1 MKTKLS
7 KRLLS
12 ALLAVMMVVTS
23 IPMMA
28 FTAFADDTD
37 AVKRAMADYETTMNG
52 TVYTNMLPA
61 YNAYVDAQEALDAYN
76 YGDASASVLTAAANE
91 LTAKT
96 NAMQPWTASKANA
109 TVTMTNDSTAVPDEY
124 ATNILFATA
133 PSLTSTTNSGDV
145 KITGALSNRAVFLYD
160 GTEIRMPVMVTW
172 HNDKGIAINSDRK
185 FYTWYPTDN
194 TSNSQT
200 DNAMFQLKQQWTGY
214 YSIKEKNNNT
224 GANSIIWNNAMTGSG
239 NNGNIDTF
247 GGYNAATKLGSDGD
261 TDIMKANNGYTW
273 WSYANY
279 LTYVGG
285 DSDFVNGLKSTA
297 IGWYGFTGNTSTRN
311 TGNHYLTDTATYY
324 VIDYKTAVDAIEK
337 NKSKLADGV
346 ADYKEGG
353 LASVI
358 AAFDQVTIDPR
369 AYDYASNTAG
379 LATSVAKQL
388 SDGAAA
394 LNTAVKASDGSGY
407 HELRVAIDNTKAI
420 RNADSSEYTPESWSA
435 FVSAFDAAKDVFVN
449 IQTTSYNS
457 DSNAKQLAD
466 ALNTAYLGL
475 QSNTSRI
482 DTSALVAE
490 INAFYAYK
498 NIFTA
503 ESYAAVNAAIDAA
516 KIAVWESLEN
526 YGNPAKALET
536 SDANQAIYDQQ
547 LANVREALKGLR
559 ISMDTKVDL
568 ADGSK
573 SSINDMIKLVDELN
587 SDDYSNFGDFR
598 NAVNEAE
605 AYVSKHQSTDFYNY
619 NEQLAEYTA
628 TVQKVVD
635 AYDSL
640 TYSFLKMPNGTIA
653 STASQ
658 ASIDTITHTGS
669 KDFSRSIDF
678 SYPGATTIFR
688 TTHDAST
695 VPFGEAYTKFT
706 VNCPDNP
713 AKSINNAL
721 DSININATSSNIV
734 EIDGS
739 VAQYTASP
747 NALDDNN
754 KVAYSGSLSNGTFS
768 LNNFSVVESVNNRNS
783 YYATTSDGRQINT
796 KVAPNDEYTAML
808 GVTDGASASPATG
821 AVNLHPN
828 DANKAAY
835 TTLAADVCVT
845 LPATQKST
853 SRSNTPKAT
862 TYKLSR
868 DNKTHYFGAT
878 YAWNYQ
884 PGTMWAGYG
893 YFSSQANN
901 QQIDFTVNVVDI
913 SSLIDLVA
921 ECGAL
926 EAKKYT
932 VESWTAFEAA
942 LDDAKSDYNYHGVAY
957 AKIASDLSKRYT
969 ALYDARAA
977 LVERTFT
984 VTFEYKDAD
993 GSVKTTPIS
1002 LKYGETLNDHKSE
1015 IDAIVTPDY
1024 VDGHSTYSFTG
1035 WNKEIDYT
1043 VAVDADAVYTAV
1055 YNGVLNLADFTDFN
1069 NAKESLL
1076 GALTDKTFVT
1086 ADIQAIADEVSA
1098 MKYFAYDKAA
1108 QDATYADE
1116 QDAIDAETARLI
1128 ELKNSLTASTVTAD
1142 AFDAAVAEL
1151 GIALASVDADRFDVA
1166 GLGNIGYDTV
1176 FVDTVKVITIPYVTQ
1191 DDLDAATKVIIE
1203 SLNKNVKSYSVELNG
1218 EVIKGLE
1225 SVPYG
1230 TAVIVNSD
1238 GTWQK
1243 DVIDTNENYSGKAVD
1258 WSYSYDAPSRGESGF
1273 TAPKYIVTAPS
1284 FGFIVKGDTKLTS
1297 AAVASAE
1304 DNSYVVTVKSSIG
1317 KIVDITTTT
1326 GSYTMPTAPLYANW
1340 IFDSYSNGAV
1350 AGENITVTE
1359 NTTIIANYNAKESNT
1374 YTIDV
1379 YETID
1384 EFNSAAPTTTYEAVK
1399 YNQKIELAAA
1409 DVYCW
1414 VDASYNEDTGINEY
1428 KVLSFNPN
1436 FSFFACCDYHDDV
1449 NGMGGILAL
1458 TKDDYDRIVDEQT
1471 DFDMH
1476 NGNCFINADVAEVI
1490 YNGEGNP
1497 IYCNV
1502 LKNKSGFYYKD
1513 YNIEA
1518 TPTVTALQKVLP
1530 VYDENDN
1537 VSEFAMIGSFVL
1549 PEGYKVVEYGILFT
1563 GSQTAELSVQNVGSD
1578 SKVARYKASRYTVGN
1593 QFVINMANFSRDV
1606 DFRYRAYA
1614 IIKDADGNAVTYYS
1628 NVCSDN
1634 NYSF

>member
-37 AVKRAMADYETTMNG
+37 VVKSAMAEYEKTMNG

-109 TVTMTNDSTAVPDEY
+109 TVTMTDDSTAVPAEY

-133 PSLTSTTNSGDV
+133 PSLTGTTNSGDV

-185 FYTWYPTDN
+185 FYAWYPTDN
-194 TSNSQT
+194 ASNSQT

-224 GANSIIWNNAMTGSG
+224 GANSIIWNNAMNAASAS
-239 NNGNIDTF
+239 DTF
-247 GGYNAATKLGSDGD
+247 GGYNSSNKLGADGD

-279 LTYVGG
+279 LTYIGG

-311 TGNHYLTDTATYY
+311 TGDHYLTDTATYY
-324 VIDYKTAVDAIEK
+324 VIDYKTAVEAIEK

-394 LNTAVKASDGSGY
+394 LNTAVKASDGDGY

-420 RNADSSEYTPESWSA
+420 RNSDSSEYTPESWSA
-435 FVSAFDAAKDVFVN
+435 FASAFDAAKDVFVN

-457 DSNAKQLAD
+457 DSNAKQLAE

-475 QSNTSRI
+475 KSNISRI
-482 DTSALVAE
+482 DTTLLVAE

-503 ESYAAVNAAIDAA
+503 ESYAAVNAAIDTA

-573 SSINDMIKLVDELN
+573 SSVNDMIKLVDELN
-587 SDDYSNFGDFR
+587 SDDYSNFGVFR

-605 AYVSKHQSTDFYNY
+605 DYVAKHQSTDFYSY
-619 NEQLAEYTA
+619 SEQLAEYTA
-628 TVQKVVD
+628 AVQKAVD

-653 STASQ
+653 TTTSQ
-658 ASIDTITHTGS
+658 ASIDTITHS
-669 KDFSRSIDF
+669 KDKGFSASIDF
-678 SYPGATTIFR
+678 SYPGTTTIFR

-721 DSININATSSNIV
+721 DSININSTSSNV
-734 EIDGS
+734 LEIN
-739 VAQYTASP
+739 ASQSGTDKP
-747 NALDDNN
+747 GALNDNQ
-754 KVAYSGSLSNGTFS
+754 KAAYDGSLSNGTFS

-783 YYATTSDGRQINT
+783 FYATTADGTQIST
-796 KVAPNDEYTAML
+796 KIAPNDEYTTML
-808 GVTDGASASPATG
+808 GVTDGTSTSRVTG

-884 PGTMWAGYG
+884 PILMWAGYG

-926 EAKKYT
+926 EAKRYT
-932 VESWTAFEAA
+932 AESWAAFEAA
-942 LDDAKSDYNYHGVAY
+942 LDDAKSDYDYHGVAY
-957 AKIASDLSKRYT
+957 TKIASDLSKRYT

-977 LVERTFT
+977 LVEKTFT
-984 VTFEYKDAD
+984 VTFEYKAAN

-1002 LKYGETLNDHKSE
+1002 IKYGETLNDHKSE

-1035 WNKEIDYT
+1035 WDKEIDYT
-1043 VAVDADAVYTAV
+1043 VAVDADTVYTAV

-1076 GALTDKTFVT
+1076 GAFTDKTFVT
-1086 ADIQAIADEVSA
+1086 ADVQAIADEVSA

-1108 QDATYADE
+1108 QEATYADE
-1116 QDAIDAETARLI
+1116 QDAIDAVTARLI
-1128 ELKNSLTASTVTAD
+1128 ELKNSLTASTITAD
-1142 AFDAAVAEL
+1142 AFDAAVKEL
-1151 GIALASVDADRFDVA
+1151 EVELSSVDADRFDVA
-1166 GLGNIGYDTV
+1166 ELGNIGYDTV
-1176 FVDTVKVITIPYVTQ
+1176 FVGNVKVITIPYATQ

-1203 SLNKNVKSYSVELNG
+1203 GLNKNVKSYSVELNG

-1238 GTWQK
+1238 GTYK
-1243 DVIDTNENYSGKAVD
+1243 LNVADTNENYSGKAVD

-1273 TAPKYIVTAPS
+1273 TVPKYIVTAPS

-1304 DNSYVVTVKSSIG
+1304 DNTYVVTVKSSTG
-1317 KIVDITTTT
+1317 KVIDITTTT

-1340 IFDSYSNGAV
+1340 IFDNYSNGAV

-1359 NTTIIANYNAKESNT
+1359 NTTIIANYNAITAKN
-1374 YTIDV
+1374 YHIDV
-1379 YETID
+1379 FKSLGDWQSVVNME
-1384 EFNSAAPTTTYEAVK
+1384 
-1399 YNQKIELAAA
+1399 
-1409 DVYCW
+1409 
-1414 VDASYNEDTGINEY
+1414 SYD
-1428 KVLSFNPN
+1428 
-1436 FSFFACCDYHDDV
+1436 
-1449 NGMGGILAL
+1449 
-1458 TKDDYDRIVDEQT
+1458 
-1471 DFDMH
+1471 
-1476 NGNCFINADVAEVI
+1476 
-1490 YNGEGNP
+1490 
-1497 IYCNV
+1497 
-1502 LKNKSGFYYKD
+1502 KD
-1513 YNIEA
+1513 YNARVDLTSDDAYCWAVAVFDDETGCSYYTIVSCDKNYSFYAYRSFDNTNGEA
-1518 TPTVTALQKVLP
+1518 IVALSYNDYVSLIKAQTSVDAYTGEVSFNENGIYDFIIANDGSPILAGAILNRGSYVVGDAPTPVPSVSVLSEVVP
-1530 VYDENDN
+1530 VYVDN
-1537 VSEFAMIGSFVL
+1537 NETVGEFAMIGSFVL

-1563 GSQTAELSVQNVGSD
+1563 GSQTAELSVQNVGTD

>member
-109 TVTMTNDSTAVPDEY
+109 TVTMTNDSTAVPAEY

-420 RNADSSEYTPESWSA
+420 RNADPSEYTPESWSA

-1043 VAVDADAVYTAV
+1043 VVVDADAVYTAV

-1116 QDAIDAETARLI
+1116 QDAIDAEAARLI

-1151 GIALASVDADRFDVA
+1151 NHAVDADRFD
-1166 GLGNIGYDTV
+1166 ISQMDTFGYDTV
-1176 FVDTVKVITIPYVTQ
+1176 FVANIKVVTIPFATQ
-1191 DDLDAATKVIIE
+1191 IDLDNATKAIIE
-1203 SLNKNVKSYSVELNG
+1203 SLNNNLKCYSIKLND
-1218 EVIKGLE
+1218 EVIPGLE

-1284 FGFIVKGDTKLTS
+1284 FGFIVKGDTKLSS
-1297 AAVASAE
+1297 AAVAAE
-1304 DNSYVVTVKSSIG
+1304 TGDTYVVTVKSSTG
-1317 KIVDITTTT
+1317 KIIDVQTTA
-1326 GSYTMPTAPLYANW
+1326 GSYTMPEAPLYVDW

-1350 AGENITVTE
+1350 AGEEITVTA
-1359 NTTIIANYNAKESNT
+1359 NTTITANYNAKEVNT
-1374 YTIDV
+1374 YNIDIFATMDDYFGESPTEI
-1379 YETID
+1379 YE
-1384 EFNSAAPTTTYEAVK
+1384 NVK
-1399 YNQKIELAAA
+1399 YNTRIDLTASD
-1409 DVYCW
+1409 DVFCW
-1414 VDASYNEDTGINEY
+1414 VYAALDEEMGVYNYSI
-1428 KVLSFNPN
+1428 LSFETNY
-1436 FSFFACCDYHDDV
+1436 SFFACRSYH
-1449 NGMGGILAL
+1449 NENYYCEGIVGL
-1458 TKDDYDRIVDEQT
+1458 TKAEYDELVINQTLLDEAT
-1471 DFDMH
+1471 GIPSLDE
-1476 NGNCFINADVAEVI
+1476 NAGQYIYDGQNNPIFCEVI
-1490 YNGEGNP
+1490 EDNGSFSLSEE
-1497 IYCNV
+1497 IIV
-1502 LKNKSGFYYKD
+1502 
-1513 YNIEA
+1513 A
-1518 TPTVTALQKVLP
+1518 PTVTALQKVLP